1 MHVRPI
7 KGFEAFSDAYRSGRR
22 VSAGLLLLSVT
33 LRSRAPRA
41 VDPGVVLIGVTVS
54 KRMAKKAVVR
64 SRIRRLL
71 REALRFSIR
80 DHASEIER
88 ATIATIVA
96 VVRSAPSHPALITLE
111 DIQPLVDQLLLR
123 VLGECNTLSTDERP
137 S

>member
-1 MHVRPI
+1 MTVRPI

-22 VSAGLLLLSVT
+22 VSAGVLLLSVT
-33 LRSRAPRA
+33 LRSRTSLVVEP
-41 VDPGVVLIGVTVS
+41 DVVLIGVTVS

-80 DHASEIER
+80 EHAVEIER

-96 VVRSAPSHPALITLE
+96 IVRSAPSHPALISLE
-111 DIQPLVDQLLLR
+111 DIQPLVEQLLLR
-123 VLGECNTLSTDERP
+123 VLGECNTPSTDDRP
-137 S
+137 